1 MARYIVITGI
11 SGFIGRNLSPFL
23 KKSGKSIVGVSRN
36 SFGDSISYEE
46 LNQDLLNKSKTLI
59 HLAGKAHDL
68 KKVSLEQDYVSSN
81 TELTKDIFNI
91 FLKSKC
97 ETFIYMSSVK
107 ASADTVQ
114 NILTEN
120 NLPNPITS
128 YGRSKLAAENYLLSK
143 TISKSK
149 RLYILRPCMIHGPMN
164 KGNLNLLYNFVSS
177 RIPWP
182 LGAFNNQRSYCSV
195 DNLLFIIK
203 ELIENKD
210 IKSGIYNVSD
220 DKPLSTNK
228 VILLI
233 AKSLERNHL
242 ILKFPVNL
250 IRFLSRL
257 GDIIKLPLNSEN
269 LKKLTESYVVCNEK
283 IIQAIGKKLPIRSE
297 DGMLKTFKSFNK

>member
-1 MARYIVITGI
+1 MARHIVITGI
-11 SGFIGRNLSPFL
+11 SGFIGANLAPFL
-23 KKSGKSIVGVSRN
+23 KESEESIVGVSRN
-36 SFGDSISYEE
+36 SFGDRISYEE
-46 LNQDLLNKSKTLI
+46 LNLDLLNKSKTLI

-81 TELTKDIFNI
+81 TELTKDIFNT
-91 FLKSKC
+91 FLESKC

-120 NLPNPITS
+120 ILPNPITS
-128 YGRSKLAAENYLLSK
+128 YGKSKLAAENYLLSK

-177 RIPWP
+177 RVPWP

-195 DNLLFIIK
+195 ENLLFIIK
-203 ELIENKD
+203 ELIENKA
-210 IKSGIYNVSD
+210 IQSGIYNVWD
-220 DKPLSTNK
+220 DKPMSTNK

-250 IRFLSRL
+250 VRLLSRL

-269 LKKLTESYVVCNEK
+269 LKKLTESYVVCNKK

-297 DGMLKTFKSFNK
+297 EGMLKTFESFNK